1 MKFGKNALHFALIAL
16 VIIIFLVSVSSNA
29 LTGAWGFG
37 NWGGPKTPDKV
48 CHKLALN
55 HDKAVSNITGEP
67 YFTTAECLATGGSN
81 CYMKNPCTG
90 QLDSVEKYLDIT
102 GLTDYRYVFGN
113 GDVKGSLATTFY
125 TACEDGRAKIERRV
139 YAQGYWARYII
150 DVCDTM

>member
-1 MKFGKNALHFALIAL
+1 MSYGKNALHFALVAL
-16 VIIIFLVSVSSNA
+16 VIIIFIASVASNA

-55 HDKAVSNITGEP
+55 QDKAVSNIVGEP
-67 YFTTAECLATGGSN
+67 VFTTQDCLDSGGTY

-90 QLDSVEKYLDIT
+90 EMDSFERYLDIT
-102 GLTDYRYVFGN
+102 GLADYRYVFGN

-125 TACEDGRAKIERRV
+125 TACVDGRSEIHRNV
-139 YAQGYWARYII
+139 YAQGYWARYRIN
-150 DVCDTM
+150 VCDSM